1 MAKAIDMIREQYITE
16 HELSEL
22 LGVDSKRI
30 RDLRSFHVN
39 GKTRFIDHIK
49 PSGRC
54 QLYRYEDVL
63 SFLKSQP
70 ICSFGKGIGQVIPDI
85 DEEE

>member
-1 MAKAIDMIREQYITE
+1 MKAIEKIREQFVTE
-16 HELSEL
+16 SELAEL

-63 SFLKSQP
+63 SFLESQEV
-70 ICSFGKGIGQVIPDI
+70 CSFGKDA
-85 DEEE
+85 D